1 MIQIARFYLC
11 SDILANCGV
20 RLRDVF
26 YFRQHF
32 GEVLIQLFVSLNETL
47 EAIESRIKAEQVQ
60 QLHQVDLLGDI
71 NPGWFSFVLE

>member
-1 MIQIARFYLC
+1 MNIPIQIARFYLC
-11 SDILANCGV
+11 SDILANCGA

-60 QLHQVDLLGDI
+60 KIDQVGILSD
-71 NPGWFSFVLE
+71 NKPEEV